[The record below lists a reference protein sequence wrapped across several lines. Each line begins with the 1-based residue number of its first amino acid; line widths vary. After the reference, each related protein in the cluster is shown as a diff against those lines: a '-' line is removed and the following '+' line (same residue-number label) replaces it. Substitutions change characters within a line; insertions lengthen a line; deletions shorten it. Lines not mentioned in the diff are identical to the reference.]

1 MELSIHKRKKIF
13 FLFFLGIGLPS
24 LLLGYLAFRGIQNDR
39 ALLEKR
45 RLDEHHRI
53 AELITRSVDENIF
66 EVEQAYLN
74 FIINQQGISQPA
86 FLHSLESLKDQH
98 PLV

>member
-1 MELSIHKRKKIF
+1 MELSVKRRKKIF
-13 FLFFLGIGLPS
+13 LLFFLGIGLPS

-53 AELITRSVDENIF
+53 AELIIGSIDENIS
-66 EVEQAYLN
+66 EVEKT
-74 FIINQQGISQPA
+74 
-86 FLHSLESLKDQH
+86 FLSSIAN
-98 PLV
+98 